1 MRYDL
6 CGACAAK
13 LGEAYALRKI
23 EQPADN
29 KIACAH
35 CRKRRHGAKYE
46 LMTRKDAERR

>member
-29 KIACAH
+29 KITCAH
-35 CRKRRHGAKYE
+35 CGKRRYCGKYE
-46 LMTRKDAERR
+46 LLPKKEDAK